1 MAVQSSSTT
10 PQEHHRPVG
19 GSWVQRWLLRIRH
32 VLVEADHLSFVN
44 VYLPWRYPL
53 GSLLMAAVAAVLCG
67 WFVHARAYVLL
78 IGVGSVIGLGLA
90 WPKLSLLA
98 LRGRLVFEDRRT
110 VEGKGTRARL
120 IVTNYLPLGSWGLR
134 LHGGEA
140 ADSVVNLAVVP
151 GWRTTEFEFPYVPR
165 VRGEYPIGTT
175 CLRTGFPFG
184 LWEAQRSLESGGNLI
199 VWPLTFAIDAIPEA
213 AASDRTREGLVFLN
227 RAGHSGDFLGVRPY
241 VQGEPLRRIHWAQSA
256 RYDRLIVC
264 ERQAS
269 ANLLMQVVLD
279 VEPAVHGGRGPD
291 GSREWAIRIAATL
304 IEVFLARGALVE
316 LLVGDRAVS
325 TGSGGLQRERL
336 MDTLARIPADPS
348 TTLRTILAS
357 RPARRFRDGL
367 QAVITTDR
375 SLDQPGVAALWSRSA
390 RAIVLRAGA
399 FEASRGGH
407 DEHAPRL
414 PVRPWIELN
423 DADDVRGQFRRAW
436 REVLD
441 AN

>member
-1 MAVQSSSTT
+1 
-10 PQEHHRPVG
+10 
-19 GSWVQRWLLRIRH
+19 
-32 VLVEADHLSFVN
+32 VEADHLSFVN
-44 VYLPWRYPL
+44 AYLPWRYPL

-110 VEGKGTRARL
+110 VEGRGTRARL

-140 ADSVVNLAVVP
+140 DDSAVNLAVVP
-151 GWRTTEFEFPYVPR
+151 GWRTTEFAFPYVPR
-165 VRGEYPIGTT
+165 VRGEYPVGTAR
-175 CLRTGFPFG
+175 LRTGFPFG
-184 LWEAQRSLESGGNLI
+184 LWEAQRPLESGGSLI
-199 VWPLTFAIDAIPEA
+199 VWPLAFPIEAIPEA
-213 AASDRTREGLVFLN
+213 AASDRTREGLTFLN
-227 RAGHSGDFLGVRPY
+227 RAGHAGDFFGVRPY
-241 VQGEPLRRIHWAQSA
+241 VRGDPLRRIHWAQSA
-256 RYDRLIVC
+256 RYDRLIIC

-269 ANLLMQVVLD
+269 ANLHLQVVLD
-279 VEPAVHGGRGPD
+279 VEPGVHGGRGPD
-291 GSREWAIRIAATL
+291 GSREWAIRVAATL
-304 IEVFLARGALVE
+304 VQGFLARGALVE
-316 LLVGDRAVS
+316 LLAGDRAVS
-325 TGSGGLQRERL
+325 PGSGGRQRERL
-336 MDTLARIPADPS
+336 MDMLACIPADAS
-348 TTLRTILAS
+348 TTLGAALAS

-367 QAVITTDR
+367 RVVITTDR
-375 SLDQPGVAALWSRSA
+375 GLGRPGVAAIWPRSA

-399 FEASRGGH
+399 FEGGRGGGGL
-407 DEHAPRL
+407 APPRL
-414 PVRPWIELN
+414 PVRPWIELT

>member
-1 MAVQSSSTT
+1 MAGRSASA
-10 PQEHHRPVG
+10 RPRDRTAAG
-19 GSWVQRWLLRIRH
+19 GSRIHRWLLGIRH
-32 VLVEADHLSFVN
+32 ILVEADHLSFVN

-78 IGVGSVIGLGLA
+78 IGVGSVIGLGLI
-90 WPKLSLLA
+90 WPKLSLMA

-120 IVTNYLPLGSWGLR
+120 VVTNYLPVGSWGLR

-140 ADSVVNLAVVP
+140 DDSVANLAVVP

-165 VRGEYPIGTT
+165 VRGEYPVGTA

-184 LWEAQRSLESGGNLI
+184 LWEAQRPLESGGSLV
-199 VWPLTFAIDAIPEA
+199 VWPLAFPIDAIPEA
-213 AASDRTREGLVFLN
+213 AASDRTREGLTYLN
-227 RAGHSGDFLGVRPY
+227 RAGQTGDFFGVRPY
-241 VQGEPLRRIHWAQSA
+241 VRGDPLRRIHWAQSA
-256 RYDRLIVC
+256 RHDRLIVC

-269 ANLLMQVVLD
+269 ANLHLQVVLD
-279 VEPAVHGGRGPD
+279 VDPAVHGGRGPD
-291 GSREWAIRIAATL
+291 GSREWAIRVAATL
-304 IEVFLARGALVE
+304 VEAFLARGALVE
-316 LLVGDRAVS
+316 LLAGDRAVS
-325 TGSGGLQRERL
+325 TGSGGQQRERL
-336 MDTLARIPADPS
+336 MDTLARIPAHPS
-348 TTLRTILAS
+348 TAIEAMLAS

-367 QAVITTDR
+367 QVVITTDR
-375 SLDQPGVAALWSRSA
+375 GLDRPGVATIWPRSA
-390 RAIVLRAGA
+390 RAIVLRAGG
-399 FEASRGGH
+399 FERRRGEDGVAASR
-407 DEHAPRL
+407 L
-414 PVRPWIELN
+414 PIRPWIELT